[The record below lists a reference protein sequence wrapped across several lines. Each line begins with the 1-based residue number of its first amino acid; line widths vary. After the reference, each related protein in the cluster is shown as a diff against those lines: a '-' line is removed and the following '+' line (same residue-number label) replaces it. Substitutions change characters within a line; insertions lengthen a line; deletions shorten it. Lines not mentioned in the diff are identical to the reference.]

1 MGGGADRQH
10 DGFAE
15 INVTPLVDVMLVL
28 LAIFMI
34 TAPLLTAGLRVDLP
48 REHAPSAALEQDS
61 AIVTIGADGAI
72 LLDGRDIGSDVEGAL
87 RADPR
92 IAGDGQIWIEADA
105 DARYDDIAR
114 VVAAARAV
122 GVAGLNLLV
131 EPREEAH
138 G

>member
-1 MGGGADRQH
+1 MGGAADRQH
-10 DGFAE
+10 DAFAE

-48 REHAPSAALEQDS
+48 REHAPPSALEHDS
-61 AIVTIGADGAI
+61 AIVTIAVDGSI
-72 LLDGRDIGSDVEGAL
+72 LLDGRDIRDDVEGAL
-87 RADPR
+87 RSDAR
-92 IAGDGQIWIEADA
+92 IADSGQIWIEADA
-105 DARYDDIAR
+105 DARYSDIAR

-122 GVAGLNLLV
+122 GVSGLNLLV